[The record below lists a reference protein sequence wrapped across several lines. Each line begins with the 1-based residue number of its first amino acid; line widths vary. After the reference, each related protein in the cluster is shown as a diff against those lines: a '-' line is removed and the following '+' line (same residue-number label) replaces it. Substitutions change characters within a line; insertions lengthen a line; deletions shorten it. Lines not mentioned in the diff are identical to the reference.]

1 MRKDIE
7 HVLLDISRVCRT
19 MRHCFPRAI
28 VANSHSDLDKT
39 DLVWDYKRAMS
50 AKAVPESA
58 PEGESYL

>member
-1 MRKDIE
+1 
-7 HVLLDISRVCRT
+7 

-39 DLVWDYKRAMS
+39 NLVWDYKRAMS